1 VFDSGDET
9 AQQATDEELVR
20 RHRAGERE
28 AFGELISRYTPAVYN
43 LIYRFTGNRA
53 ESENLTQET
62 WLRLWLA
69 LPRILLD
76 RPLKPYLLRIAFNLC
91 RTWAAKARVH
101 RLDLDINEAQDW
113 LTEDGLDIVE
123 RLSETE
129 LRERVQ
135 AAIDKL
141 PPLYRAVMTLR
152 YSEDLSYEEISQALN
167 LPLNTVRTYLRRA
180 KARLRELLSK
190 DSLPDRTEA
199 DGGVPG
205 PKAGPGAG
213 SPGVFRLEPE

>member
-1 VFDSGDET
+1 VFDSGDER
-9 AQQATDEELVR
+9 ALEATDEELVR
-20 RHRAGERE
+20 RHHAGERG

-69 LPRILLD
+69 LPRVLLD

-91 RTWAAKARVH
+91 RTWAAKANSP
-101 RLDLDINEAQDW
+101 RLELDIDGAQDW
-113 LTEDGLDIVE
+113 LTEDGEDVVD
-123 RLSETE
+123 RLSEAE
-129 LRERVQ
+129 LKEQVH

-152 YSEDLSYEEISQALN
+152 YSEEMSYEEIAQALD

-180 KARLRELLSK
+180 KARLKDLLSQENI
-190 DSLPDRTEA
+190 SNLYHQNR
-199 DGGVPG
+199 
-205 PKAGPGAG
+205 
-213 SPGVFRLEPE
+213 